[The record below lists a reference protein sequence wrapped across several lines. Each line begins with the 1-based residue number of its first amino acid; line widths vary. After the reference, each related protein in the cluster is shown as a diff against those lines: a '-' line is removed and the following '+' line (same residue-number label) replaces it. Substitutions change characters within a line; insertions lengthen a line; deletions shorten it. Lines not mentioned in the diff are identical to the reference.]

1 MYSLNG
7 AKTCVS
13 GRKVC
18 VHHREEIFRWS
29 GGTTLPKMGSVL
41 KMGVHMDE
49 NILKVS
55 HSGREMIVEIICHLC
70 S

>member
-1 MYSLNG
+1 MCQWKEG
-7 AKTCVS
+7 
-13 GRKVC
+13 VC
-18 VHHREEIFRWS
+18 PSQRRNFPVVW
-29 GGTTLPKMGSVL
+29 GTTLPKMGSVL
-41 KMGVHMDE
+41 KMGVHVDE